1 MLKDFREFI
10 SRGNVIDLAVAVV
23 IGVAFNEVV
32 QAIVRGF
39 ITPLIALFGERDY
52 SHLTFTIRESTFR
65 YGDVITALISFL
77 SIAAA
82 VFFFV
87 IKPMNALEARKR
99 RGGVEEEELSD
110 EALLLTEIR
119 DLLRD
124 RQGTLRSDVAGGPGP
139 ARP

>member
-1 MLKDFREFI
+1 VVREFREFI

-32 QAIVRGF
+32 QSIVRGL

-52 SHLTFTIRESTFR
+52 THLTFTIRESTFR

-77 SIAAA
+77 AISVA
-82 VFFFV
+82 VFFFLV
-87 IKPMNALEARKR
+87 KPLNALEARKR
-99 RGGVEEEELSD
+99 KGEVTEEELSD

-119 DLLRD
+119 DLLRSQRD
-124 RQGTLRSDVAGGPGP
+124 RV
-139 ARP
+139 